1 MTTERKPPMFSLN
14 ASAIASRIL
23 PGLLAVVALL
33 NTGAAD
39 GHLDEPK
46 TEAADATA
54 SQGMYFYSLHEQVD
68 FPNLKPIDSSVD
80 LGGRVLSGN
89 PQLYSRVDHNANG
102 MMAGLF
108 MATTGVVE
116 IKFPFSEHAT
126 ILRGEVTLTD
136 VATGQTRSLKA
147 GDSYFVRQGQVV
159 IWDVKGKYVVK
170 SFFNVVTPTPAP

>member
-1 MTTERKPPMFSLN
+1 MLSLN
-14 ASAIASRIL
+14 VSAIASRIL

-39 GHLDEPK
+39 GNLVEKHN

-54 SQGMYFYSLHEQVD
+54 SQGMYFYPLQELVD

-89 PQLYSRVDHNANG
+89 PQLYSRIDYSANG
-102 MMAGLF
+102 MTAGLF
-108 MATTGVVE
+108 MATTGMVE

-136 VATGQTRSLKA
+136 VATGETRSLKA
-147 GDSYFVRQGQVV
+147 GDSYFVKQGQVV
-159 IWDVKGKYVVK
+159 LWDVKGKYVLK
-170 SFFNVVTPTPAP
+170 SFFNIVTPTAALGSAQ